1 MADRDRDKSVEQW
14 LRQTPV
20 AGARADDCLDAET
33 LAAWSEGLL
42 DGPERSTAEAHAA
55 SCARCQAMLAV
66 MVRTTPAP
74 AGAAGSPLR
83 KWLMMLSPA
92 MAAAAAVAL
101 WVAVGQRAAPAID
114 ELTTRQ
120 AKAERAAEVSQ
131 AAPAPAAGAEKERS
145 DAPPQVAADARRE
158 RDTLAG
164 ARTPA
169 DTGSPAAPGNERA
182 DKSADKKDLAS
193 ATRADKALDAE
204 RLRAAAE
211 PAAPPPSSA
220 PAPPRPAAE
229 TVSVTAATPPVA
241 VPPAGPAP
249 LQQAN
254 QALNQN
260 QAPAQNQSPAQ
271 NQAQTQNQPSQRQQQ
286 ALEERVIVQGE
297 KPLGRA
303 ADAAAEGRSAGRGG
317 AVGGFADASALKFRA
332 NAGTFD
338 IAVPESSIRWRVVD
352 GRTIQRSGDAGVTWA
367 NHHTAE
373 SDMTLTAGVAPSS
386 NVCWLVGRSGAIVL
400 TTDGRAWRRITFS
413 ETVDL
418 TAVTSPNAQTAT
430 VTTADGRQFATTDS
444 GRTWTRR

>member
-1 MADRDRDKSVEQW
+1 MPDRDKSVEQW

-42 DGPERSTAEAHAA
+42 DGRERATAEAHAA

-74 AGAAGSPLR
+74 ASAAGSPLR

-101 WVAVGQRAAPAID
+101 WVAVGQRPAPSAID
-114 ELTTRQ
+114 ELRKGQ
-120 AKAERAAEVSQ
+120 AKAERAAEVAQ
-131 AAPAPAAGAEKERS
+131 PAPAPAVTEEKEGR
-145 DAPPQVAADARRE
+145 DEPQVPQVAADARRE
-158 RDTLAG
+158 SSTRAG

-169 DTGSPAAPGNERA
+169 DTGSPAASGNERV
-182 DKSADKKDLAS
+182 DRSVDKKDLAS
-193 ATRADKALDAE
+193 ATSADKPLDAA
-204 RLRAAAE
+204 RLRATAE
-211 PAAPPPSSA
+211 PAAPPPSPA
-220 PAPPRPAAE
+220 PALPRPAAE
-229 TVSVTAATPPVA
+229 PVSITAATPPVT
-241 VPPAGPAP
+241 VPPPGPAP

-254 QALNQN
+254 QALNPN
-260 QAPAQNQSPAQ
+260 QAPAQNQA
-271 NQAQTQNQPSQRQQQ
+271 AAQNQPSQRQ
-286 ALEERVIVQGE
+286 ALEERVIVQGQT
-297 KPLGRA
+297 PPARGA
-303 ADAAAEGRSAGRGG
+303 ADAAAAEGRSAGRGG
-317 AVGGFADASALKFRA
+317 AGGGFADASAMKFRA

-338 IAVPESSIRWRVVD
+338 IAVPESSIRWRVLD
-352 GRTIQRSGDAGVTWA
+352 GRTVQRSGDAGVTWA

-373 SDMTLTAGVAPSS
+373 TDVTLTAGAAPSS
-386 NVCWLVGRSGAIVL
+386 NVCWFVGRSGAILL
-400 TTDGRAWRRITFS
+400 TTDGRAWRRIKFS

-418 TAVTSPNAQTAT
+418 IAVTSPNAQTAT